1 MAPKRR
7 AEGAGCVFLGKTR
20 KEWKRGKERQMR
32 ETMKETWKRYCREE
46 EKNERNGK
54 KIEKGERNA
63 DAEGKTCRRR

>member
-1 MAPKRR
+1 
-7 AEGAGCVFLGKTR
+7 
-20 KEWKRGKERQMR
+20 
-32 ETMKETWKRYCREE
+32 MKETWKRYCREE